1 MPGAFRMEHEFNDL
15 SRGGTAPIQPSAIS
29 SKAKGSGQASSPSRF
44 VGASSP
50 IRSKPLSLHRPK
62 TSSTADIA
70 DINYSFRANRT
81 FNSQQQQQ
89 QSLRGL
95 SSELVGIVDGGLSR
109 EDERDKGIPFA
120 AAAKSAWGSSSGV
133 RLARGASEKDLSN
146 RQPKKS
152 GTSVYMQAASPVLTS
167 QRSSGRS
174 SNNYNSIHSVGVDDV
189 SRRDAITAAQ
199 ARSRLT
205 TPNSLRP
212 RNSPAASSSQQQAI
226 ELKYQEQLQQ
236 QHQQQKQ
243 LQQLQQLQQQQ
254 EQEQEQEQSD
264 EAGSHARIK
273 KTSLYG
279 SGNLSY
285 HMKKNPTHGI
295 SPGAV
300 GSTVG
305 ASSSGSGK
313 FSSLEQQ
320 VPLGQSAAA
329 AYLGDAPPVLRSSST
344 RSRTRLHVNVTGS
357 SGTRSLYPP
366 AMEEM
371 VAGIVPV
378 RPQTHQ
384 NDSHARPST
393 QMLRV
398 TSSSKR
404 NQLLSSEDTVDVVEE
419 ISELPEEE
427 GAAMQQFEPQ
437 ETSLSVIVPTFPL
450 PSSAPRTITKQ
461 LPSPTSPSFRSD
473 LQAPSATVPTGSSPQ
488 PQPVLREDVIYICHH
503 DMESTRKLER
513 PTSRKPYLGSATKN
527 EESSTALLDAPRA
540 TSARLAAVSAPI
552 VAADEG
558 SGGPFK
564 LKRASS
570 FNSTPP
576 RDTSKQDRP
585 PSRQISAFPINL
597 SSSASEVVIEDWD
610 LLIAEKLK
618 KEEASVTRAA
628 DHKASKTKI
637 RQKGQ
642 PVDLDE
648 LDSDDEIFQQ
658 RDRRRASVRYPTQSH
673 SNNSAVATTS
683 SNVDGAAPV
692 SVSAISSGVH
702 PSSIVV
708 PLQFGTASLTSQPGS
723 TTSARH
729 DPGSARRGSQSA
741 RRGSD
746 PVSDGFSALGFHDEQ
761 SWPFSIQVN
770 YEKVEALASAHL
782 RKQHT
787 PRHISEMENKLQA
800 MHLKSTSSDNQEDDL
815 SEFDLDAD
823 GIAVLTSQTPRSIG
837 SKSNT
842 RKSGSSPTTSAP
854 RTGGWGAVVASSSD
868 SGKHGDEKRRG
879 SVSSRPRMVRLGD

>member
-1 MPGAFRMEHEFNDL
+1 MHA
-15 SRGGTAPIQPSAIS
+15 GT
-29 SKAKGSGQASSPSRF
+29 
-44 VGASSP
+44 
-50 IRSKPLSLHRPK
+50 
-62 TSSTADIA
+62 
-70 DINYSFRANRT
+70 
-81 FNSQQQQQ
+81 
-89 QSLRGL
+89 
-95 SSELVGIVDGGLSR
+95 
-109 EDERDKGIPFA
+109 
-120 AAAKSAWGSSSGV
+120 
-133 RLARGASEKDLSN
+133 
-146 RQPKKS
+146 
-152 GTSVYMQAASPVLTS
+152 
-167 QRSSGRS
+167 
-174 SNNYNSIHSVGVDDV
+174 
-189 SRRDAITAAQ
+189 
-199 ARSRLT
+199 
-205 TPNSLRP
+205 
-212 RNSPAASSSQQQAI
+212 
-226 ELKYQEQLQQ
+226 
-236 QHQQQKQ
+236 
-243 LQQLQQLQQQQ
+243 
-254 EQEQEQEQSD
+254 
-264 EAGSHARIK
+264 K

-279 SGNLSY
+279 SGNLSFAL
-285 HMKKNPTHGI
+285 KKTPSQGI
-295 SPGAV
+295 APGAV
-300 GSTVG
+300 GPTVG
-305 ASSSGSGK
+305 ASSNGSGK
-313 FSSLEQQ
+313 FSTLEQQ
-320 VPLGQSAAA
+320 VPLDQSAAA

-344 RSRTRLHVNVTGS
+344 RSRTRLHINVTGS

-398 TSSSKR
+398 TSTTSMSSSKR
-404 NQLLSSEDTVDVVEE
+404 NQLFSSEETAEVVEE
-419 ISELPEEE
+419 ILELPDEE
-427 GAAMQQFEPQ
+427 GAATQQLEPQ
-437 ETSLSVIVPTFPL
+437 QTFLSVAAPTFPL
-450 PSSAPRTITKQ
+450 PSSSATRTASKP
-461 LPSPTSPSFRSD
+461 LPSPSSPSFRSD
-473 LQAPSATVPTGSSPQ
+473 LQAPSAIVPTSSRASPQ

-527 EESSTALLDAPRA
+527 EESSTALPLDAPRA
-540 TSARLAAVSAPI
+540 TSARLAAVSAPV

-558 SGGPFK
+558 SGGPIK

-576 RDTSKQDRP
+576 RDTIKLDRP

-673 SNNSAVATTS
+673 HSNNSAVATTS
-683 SNVDGAAPV
+683 SFVDGAAPV
-692 SVSAISSGVH
+692 SVAAISSGVH

-787 PRHISEMENKLQA
+787 PRHISEMENKLQS
-800 MHLKSTSSDNQEDDL
+800 MHLKSASSDNQEDDL

-842 RKSGSSPTTSAP
+842 RKGGSSPTTSAQ

-879 SVSSRPRMVRLGD
+879 SASSRPRMVRLGDCTLDSTHQFYPLTPHFPGPSELKTGLRR